1 MTGRL
6 DPRSGWTA
14 SGCTIAKALDL
25 LSTRSAFL
33 LLREAFYGATRF
45 DEFAERVGIS
55 EPVAAARLRDLVVLA
70 RDQGLLAREDYQ
82 EPGQRSRLEYRL
94 TDVGRSLQ
102 PVLTALK
109 DWGDK
114 HLADDRGVPVV
125 SRHLDC
131 GAAVHAELVCEAG
144 HTVGGR
150 EIRPEVR
157 IP

>member
-1 MTGRL
+1 MARTCSIA
-6 DPRSGWTA
+6 RSLELVGERW
-14 SGCTIAKALDL
+14 ALL
-25 LSTRSAFL
+25 VV
-33 LLREAFYGATRF
+33 REVSLGVRR
-45 DEFAERVGIS
+45 FAEIQQATGAPPAVLS
-55 EPVAAARLRDLVVLA
+55 ARLRDLVGAGVLET
-70 RDQGLLAREDYQ
+70 RPYQ